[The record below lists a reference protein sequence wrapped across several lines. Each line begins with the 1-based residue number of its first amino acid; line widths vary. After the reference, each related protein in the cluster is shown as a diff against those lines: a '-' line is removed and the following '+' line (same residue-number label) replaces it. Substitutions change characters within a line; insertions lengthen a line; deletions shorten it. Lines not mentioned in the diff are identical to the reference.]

1 MKILQIN
8 SVCGVG
14 STGRIAAD
22 LHAFLTENGEE
33 SRVAFGRSETHVS
46 CGTHRC
52 DAVMRIGNLWDNYRH
67 VAKTRLLDRHGF
79 GSRGATRR
87 FLREVEAFAPD
98 LIHLHN
104 IHGYYLH
111 IGELFGWLKRAGK
124 PVVWTLH
131 DCWPFTGHCAYYDY
145 AGCFRWESGC
155 RRCPQKNAYPA
166 SRLMDASSRN
176 YADKRR
182 LFTGLDRLTLLTP
195 SAWLA
200 GEVGRSFLK
209 DYPVRVI
216 PNGIDLT
223 AFRPAEENDSVRQR
237 FGIDREACL
246 LLGVAGVWE
255 ARKGLP
261 YFQQLLDR
269 LGEGY
274 RLMLVGV
281 NEKQKAAL
289 SPGVIGIGRTD
300 SVGELASLYGAADM
314 LVNPTLEDNFPTV
327 NLEALACGTPV
338 VTFRTGGSMESVDDA
353 TGRIADKGD
362 PEGLAAAVRD
372 VRMRGKPAFSAACRE
387 RAERLYDQR
396 ESYEQYY
403 RLYRELCGRTGGS
416 TEE

>member
-22 LHAFLTENGEE
+22 LHASLTENGVD
-33 SRVAFGRSETHVS
+33 SRIAYGRGEAL
-46 CGTHRC
+46 RC
-52 DAVMRIGNLWDNYRH
+52 DAAIRIGTVWDNYRH

-79 GSRGATRR
+79 SSRGATRR
-87 FLREVEAFAPD
+87 FLRGVEEFGPD

-111 IGELFGWLKRAGK
+111 IGELFGWLKRAGL

-145 AGCFRWESGC
+145 AGCSRWESGC
-155 RRCPQKNAYPA
+155 RRCPQKRAYPA
-166 SRLMDASSRN
+166 SLLADASSRN

-182 LFTGLDRLTLLTP
+182 LFTGVDRLTLVTP
-195 SAWLA
+195 SVWLA

-223 AFRPAEENDSVRQR
+223 AFRPTEEIGAVRRR
-237 FGIDREACL
+237 FGIREEDCL

-261 YFQQLLDR
+261 YLLELLNR
-269 LGEGY
+269 LGGGY
-274 RLMLVGV
+274 RLMLVGMD
-281 NEKQKAAL
+281 EKQRAAL
-289 SPGVIGIGRTD
+289 PAGAIGIGRTD
-300 SVGELASLYGAADM
+300 SVEELAALYSAADM

-338 VTFRTGGSMESVDDA
+338 VTFRTGGSVESVDDA
-353 TGRIADKGD
+353 TGRVADKGG
-362 PEGLAAAVRD
+362 PESLAAAVRD
-372 VRMRGKPAFSAACRE
+372 IKTRGKPAFTAACRE

-396 ESYEQYY
+396 QTYAQYGC
-403 RLYRELCGRTGGS
+403 LYRELCGGTP
-416 TEE
+416 EE